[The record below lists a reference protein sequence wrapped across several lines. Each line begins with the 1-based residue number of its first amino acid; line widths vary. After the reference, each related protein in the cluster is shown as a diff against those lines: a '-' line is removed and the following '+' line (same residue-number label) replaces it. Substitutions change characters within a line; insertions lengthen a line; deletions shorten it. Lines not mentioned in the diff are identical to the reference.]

1 MYFCA
6 WCKDLMDRTSGPL
19 DGKPAVK
26 HGMCRSC
33 LDAKLA
39 ELGYREY
46 AAQPSRVRPEPAQ
59 EHRAA
64 A

>member
-39 ELGYREY
+39 ELGYRVY
-46 AAQPSRVRPEPAQ
+46 ATQPSPARIESAQ